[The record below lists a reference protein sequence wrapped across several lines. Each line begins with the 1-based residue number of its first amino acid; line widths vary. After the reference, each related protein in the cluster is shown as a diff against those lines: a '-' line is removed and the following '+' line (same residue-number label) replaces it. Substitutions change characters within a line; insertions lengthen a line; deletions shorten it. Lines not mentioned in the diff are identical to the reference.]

1 MSKLYKF
8 RTVILTVIGV
18 SVLAGLMA
26 GCQGEG
32 GPPLNPH
39 NGNTGA
45 TGATG
50 NNAFRAA
57 K

>member
-8 RTVILTVIGV
+8 RTVVLTVIGM

-39 NGNTGA
+39 VGNTGA
-45 TGATG
+45 TGSTSTT
-50 NNAFRAA
+50 FRAA